1 MSEHPGSLPAEADS
15 GPIGQILAYF
25 ETVSWIKWERTP
37 HKVTGWI
44 WLIWGGRES
53 VRADWPNLKKNKSV
67 LMLILFHPL
76 LFDFLIWGDCEKKLG
91 WSPTSTVSRSS
102 TVGPGFKPVR
112 TLGDFSLPGPVAF
125 ECTYCKSYNNEQSN
139 NESIQKNDILGNQIP
154 DLGRLCTSWWTPN
167 LRIRNCTRLWSPLT
181 RSPSFGLAWRSLT
194 SLHKRRM
201 DAGGGKKVDV

>member
-139 NESIQKNDILGNQIP
+139 NEYKKMISLETKSPISGGCVRVGERQISAFETAHGFDP
-154 DLGRLCTSWWTPN
+154 HW
-167 LRIRNCTRLWSPLT
+167 
-181 RSPSFGLAWRSLT
+181 LAVRVL
-194 SLHKRRM
+194 
-201 DAGGGKKVDV
+201 A